1 MNSKFFFFLFLS
13 FFLLPPSHGTVCAPS
28 DDLPIL
34 FYPILLFT
42 SLLPPPSSPISHLP
56 PSILALHAACYIHPP
71 SIPFRLL
78 LRCAPTYLPT
88 YLPTLIHPSH
98 SISAIKRSNLTII
111 TITITITITVTVTTV
126 ITLCAPTQR
135 RQAKTKQR
143 QAAT

>member
-1 MNSKFFFFLFLS
+1 MNSKFFFSLS
-13 FFLLPPSHGTVCAPS
+13 FFLPSSSFPRYSLCTPGRS
-28 DDLPIL
+28 S
-34 FYPILLFT
+34 YPILSYLIVH
-42 SLLPPPSSPISHLP
+42 LPPPSSPISHLP